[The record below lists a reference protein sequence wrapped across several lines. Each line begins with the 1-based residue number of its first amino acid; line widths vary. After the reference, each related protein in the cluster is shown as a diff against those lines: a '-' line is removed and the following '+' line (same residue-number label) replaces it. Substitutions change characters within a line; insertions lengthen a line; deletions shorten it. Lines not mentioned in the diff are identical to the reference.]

1 MNDLSLITNE
11 VKTMSSREIAE
22 ITGKEHKNVI
32 RDIKA
37 MLSELNGH
45 DPHLDHLLQEERD
58 GSEVSHLCIN
68 GVSVDK
74 DSRGYIGSF
83 HLPKRECYILMAGYR
98 VDIRAKI
105 IDRWEQLEQ
114 EKKASIPDFYN
125 PRAACLAWLEQHD
138 KIEEQ
143 RLLIA
148 KQAPAVEFVENYMEA
163 NGTYNLRATA
173 KALKCPERVFLQW
186 AKERSILFK
195 MSDVWYPSSEHLK
208 NGNFIVRVFE
218 RNGQAGKQTMVTPKG
233 FSWLA
238 KMLEKDKQDGKLVIA
253 KK

>member
-22 ITGKEHKNVI
+22 MMDKRHDHVI
-32 RDIKA
+32 RDIEN
-37 MLSELNGH
+37 MLQTVPAPDLGWAVKSSTY
-45 DPHLDHLLQEERD
+45 RD
-58 GSEVSHLCIN
+58 VN
-68 GVSVDK
+68 GVERKCYD
-74 DSRGYIGSF
+74 
-83 HLPKRECYILMAGYR
+83 LPKRECYILVTGYR
-98 VDIRAKI
+98 IDLRAKL

-143 RLLIA
+143 RLIIA